1 MAEPYNTKPGSKLA
15 TTRLGIRAFIASVA
29 VNAVLGAWALLSGD
43 FGETEG
49 RVLVTTFLIS
59 AAMLSVLLN
68 APALRKNVLRPLPAV
83 GAVSSAAGF
92 SLFIVVAWIQN
103 PDETLIKLAASG
115 LVIGGAATL
124 ATALRLIGEPAPAVW
139 LRSMTEIAIA
149 ALSVTVLAVVWNEGG
164 DDWVARLIGI
174 ESIAVAAG
182 TLLIPV
188 LARFGRGAQMPA
200 PAEFA
205 CPHCGEAID
214 LSSIE
219 R

>member
-1 MAEPYNTKPGSKLA
+1 MSPA
-15 TTRLGIRAFIASVA
+15 TTRPGIRAFIASVV

-49 RVLVTTFLIS
+49 RVLITTFLIS

-68 APALRKNVLRPLPAV
+68 APALRRNVLWPVPAV
-83 GAVSSAAGF
+83 GAVGGAAGF
-92 SLFIVVAWIQN
+92 SLLIVIAWIDD
-103 PDETLIKLAASG
+103 PGEILVKSAVSG

-124 ATALRLIGEPAPAVW
+124 AAALRLIGEPTTARW
-139 LRSMTEIAIA
+139 LRPVTEVAIA
-149 ALSVTVLAVVWNEGG
+149 ALAVTLLAVLWNEGG
-164 DDWVARLIGI
+164 DGWVARLIGI

-188 LARFGRGAQMPA
+188 LARFGGGEQVPVPA
-200 PAEFA
+200 AFA

>member
-1 MAEPYNTKPGSKLA
+1 AA
-15 TTRLGIRAFIASVA
+15 RAGVPRPP
-29 VNAVLGAWALLSGD
+29 VLLAVLRRRG
-43 FGETEG
+43 
-49 RVLVTTFLIS
+49 
-59 AAMLSVLLN
+59 
-68 APALRKNVLRPLPAV
+68 AV
-83 GAVSSAAGF
+83 GPLGWPRASGVLGG
-92 SLFIVVAWIQN
+92 L
-103 PDETLIKLAASG
+103 LAASG